1 MISNQV
7 VAIHLLGSFL
17 QTIRNGRSN
26 FSGEESPRSMVVE
39 SAKSNDKGSS
49 SSTKVDILQEINFL
63 LSRMTRIRKMFGRG
77 NKWNATQ

>member
-1 MISNQV
+1 
-7 VAIHLLGSFL
+7 
-17 QTIRNGRSN
+17 
-26 FSGEESPRSMVVE
+26 MVVE